1 MRKLVLVILSIAVA
15 SCGSAPQREDEAQ
28 AEEKTHTGKIVGA
41 TGGGAIGAAVG
52 WSQAGVL
59 CTISGPLCAIVVVPV
74 AIFGG
79 LIGGAAGSIGDAVK
93 DARANQAR
101 QEANQERREA
111 SEKSAQ
117 PRADTSARPG
127 G

>member
-1 MRKLVLVILSIAVA
+1 MQKLFVVILSIALA
-15 SCGSAPQREDEAQ
+15 ACGSAPQKEDEAEQ
-28 AEEKTHTGKIVGA
+28 KTHTGKIVGA

-79 LIGGAAGSIGDAVK
+79 LIGGAAGSIGDAMK

-101 QEANQERREA
+101 QEANEEKLQA
-111 SEKSAQ
+111 NEKSAQ
-117 PRADTSARPG
+117 PRADPSVRPG

>member
-1 MRKLVLVILSIAVA
+1 MTKTIVVILALA
-15 SCGSAPQREDEAQ
+15 LAACGGAPQKEDD
-28 AEEKTHTGKIVGA
+28 AEQTTHTGKIVGA
-41 TGGGAIGAAVG
+41 TGGGAVGAAWG
-52 WSQAGVL
+52 WSSAGVL

-79 LIGGAAGSIGDAVK
+79 LIGGAAGSIGDAMK
-93 DARANQAR
+93 DAR
-101 QEANQERREA
+101 ANQERREA
-111 SEKSAQ
+111 SEKSGQ

>member
-1 MRKLVLVILSIAVA
+1 MSRIFLVIVSIAVA
-15 SCGSAPQREDEAQ
+15 ACGSAPQKEDEAQ
-28 AEEKTHTGKIVGA
+28 DKTHTGKIVGA
-41 TGGGAIGAAVG
+41 TGGGAIGAAWG
-52 WSQAGVL
+52 WSSAGIL
-59 CTISGPLCAIVVVPV
+59 CTVSGPLCALVVVPA

-93 DARANQAR
+93 DSQAADAARDANG
-101 QEANQERREA
+101 
-111 SEKSAQ
+111 KAQ

>member
-1 MRKLVLVILSIAVA
+1 MKRFALVIVSIALA
-15 SCGSAPQREDEAQ
+15 ACGSAPQKEEEAQ
-28 AEEKTHTGKIVGA
+28 EKTHTGKIVGA
-41 TGGGAIGAAVG
+41 TGGGAIGAAWG
-52 WSQAGVL
+52 WSSAGIL
-59 CTISGPLCAIVVVPV
+59 CTVSGPLCALVVVPA

-93 DARANQAR
+93 DSQAADAARDANGKAG
-101 QEANQERREA
+101 
-111 SEKSAQ
+111 Q

>member
-1 MRKLVLVILSIAVA
+1 MKNLLLVTISIALA
-15 SCGSAPQREDEAQ
+15 ACGSSPQKDDEV
-28 AEEKTHTGKIVGA
+28 EKTHTSKIVGA
-41 TGGGAIGAAVG
+41 TGGGAIGAAWG
-52 WSQAGVL
+52 WSSAGAL
-59 CTISGPLCAIVVVPV
+59 CAISGPLCAVVIVPA

-93 DARANQAR
+93 DAQAADAKRA
-101 QEANQERREA
+101 A

-117 PRADTSARPG
+117 PRADTSPRPG

>member
-1 MRKLVLVILSIAVA
+1 MKRTVLVILSITVA
-15 SCGSAPQREDEAQ
+15 ACGSAPQREDEAEQ
-28 AEEKTHTGKIVGA
+28 KTHTGKIVGA

-79 LIGGAAGSIGDAVK
+79 LIGGAAGAIGDAVK
-93 DARANQAR
+93 DARANEERKEADSRR
-101 QEANQERREA
+101 QA
-111 SEKSAQ
+111 SEKSAR

>member
-1 MRKLVLVILSIAVA
+1 MQKLAVVILSIALA
-15 SCGSAPQREDEAQ
+15 SCGSAPQKEDD
-28 AEEKTHTGKIVGA
+28 AEQKTHTGKIVGA

-59 CTISGPLCAIVVVPV
+59 CTVSGPLCAIVVVPV

-93 DARANQAR
+93 DARAN
-101 QEANQERREA
+101 EERRQA

-117 PRADTSARPG
+117 PRADTSVRPG

>member
-1 MRKLVLVILSIAVA
+1 MKKLVVVILSITVA
-15 SCGSAPQREDEAQ
+15 ACGSSPQKDDEAEQ
-28 AEEKTHTGKIVGA
+28 KTHTGKIVGA

-59 CTISGPLCAIVVVPV
+59 CTVSGPLCAIVVIPV

-79 LIGGAAGSIGDAVK
+79 LIGGAAGSIGDAMK
-93 DARANQAR
+93 DARAN
-101 QEANQERREA
+101 EERRQA
-111 SEKSAQ
+111 TEKSAQ

>member
-1 MRKLVLVILSIAVA
+1 MKNLFLVTLSIVLAA
-15 SCGSAPQREDEAQ
+15 CAGEPRKDEEAQ
-28 AEEKTHTGKIVGA
+28 DKTHTGKIVGA
-41 TGGGAIGAAVG
+41 TGGGAIGAAWG
-52 WSQAGVL
+52 WSSAGLL
-59 CTISGPLCAIVVVPV
+59 CTVGGPLCAIVIVPA

-93 DARANQAR
+93 DSQASK
-101 QEANQERREA
+101 ERRKA

-117 PRADTSARPG
+117 PLADTSPRPG